1 MLIRSRAVVV
11 SVTRNGCAQPSNGTW
26 LYHLGII
33 VGVFQYSPRQT
44 VSRRLPVNVK
54 FGRNSGIFVI
64 AAIRDECQKWSMEMI
79 MSKSKPITLGAAI
92 FYGRTRPGIIVRAE

>member
-79 MSKSKPITLGAAI
+79 MSKSKPIPL
-92 FYGRTRPGIIVRAE
+92 RPPLLYHGLTPPTPPAP

>member
-26 LYHLGII
+26 LYHLGIM

-44 VSRRLPVNVK
+44 VSSRLPVNVK

-64 AAIRDECQKWSMEMI
+64 AAIRDGCQKWITELFI
-79 MSKSKPITLGAAI
+79 SKSKPITLGGAVFCRAI
-92 FYGRTRPGIIVRAE
+92 IRL